1 MGSSR
6 SSVANGASGIVFGRR
21 VPEATLSLE
30 TTPFYEEIGVRRFA
44 AVVSLLTVSISL
56 WLFSAAAVRIA
67 VIPPDAFFYLNQLSA
82 AYWAGLFSTLALF
95 LARSLIVGRARTW
108 LELAA
113 LFMLSLYLIGLPSFV
128 YQNPRFL
135 DTYQHEGNSLS
146 LLFLGGWLNNPV
158 WYVYQFPGAYTFF
171 AELTAVAGIDPFQ
184 LMLYYPVVLSI
195 IVAFFAYAIARMFG
209 NRYSPIVAAVVV
221 SGFWFQLHLS
231 PQSLELIPYLGLIY
245 LLLRMFEDRTH
256 WRLLT
261 AISIGSIPV
270 FVFSHPETSLVTSLG
285 MVGFVILKPIVSSER
300 LQTIKSNFSI
310 VGPFLLALVAAA
322 VFWWFGVATAALKT
336 VLGIADA
343 AAAAGFGGLPYA
355 RPKAP
360 PTPLP
365 SYQDALF
372 LEEGMSAAIWVA
384 GLFTMLFMK
393 RFRKREYFLAGL
405 FLAAIATIPVALF
418 GNPDVLQRS
427 YLFAL
432 IPFAFLSA
440 SLLER
445 RAELRIRGWSFLRPY
460 AAVLMLIVISFS
472 VVMPVARYAGDSFAY
487 LPESDLL
494 ASNVAAMNNMH
505 SLLVAHPGWYAEKYY
520 APFYGYE
527 GAILLEQS
535 NITGRSGAY
544 IKATTYGANAQ
555 ENLTFTPADG
565 KADYLQVQDFFD
577 NLYIMRFGSNSIY
590 YVNLKSV
597 FEINASYG
605 FNLVYSTGTD
615 RLYENRNLG

>member
-1 MGSSR
+1 MMHANVLELASDSAKDLTSLFLLSTSMR
-6 SSVANGASGIVFGRR
+6 SGRASVANATGGMIFGRPAPK
-21 VPEATLSLE
+21 VTPPVE
-30 TTPFYEEIGVRRFA
+30 TRPFYEEIGVRRFA
-44 AVVSLLTVSISL
+44 AVAGFMTLSISL
-56 WLFSAAAVRIA
+56 WLFSAATVRIA
-67 VIPPDAFFYLNQLSA
+67 VIPPDAFFYVSQLSV
-82 AYWAGLFSTLALF
+82 AYWLGLLSTIALLF
-95 LARSLIVGRARTW
+95 ARNLVVGRIRTG
-108 LELAA
+108 LEIAS

-146 LLFLGGWLNNPV
+146 LLFLGGWFNNPV

-195 IVAFFAYAIARMFG
+195 IVAFFSYVIARMFG

-245 LLLRMFEDRTH
+245 LLLRMFEDRAH

-270 FVFSHPETSLVTSLG
+270 FVFSHPETSLVTGLG
-285 MVGFVILKPIVSSER
+285 TVGFVILKPIVSSER
-300 LQTIKSNFSI
+300 LQAIKSNLSI
-310 VGPFLLALVAAA
+310 VGPFLVALLAVV

-336 VLGIADA
+336 LLGIADA
-343 AAAAGFGGLPYA
+343 AA
-355 RPKAP
+355 
-360 PTPLP
+360 
-365 SYQDALF
+365 Q
-372 LEEGMSAAIWVA
+372 
-384 GLFTMLFMK
+384 
-393 RFRKREYFLAGL
+393 REYFLAGL

-432 IPFAFLSA
+432 VPFAFLSA

-445 RAELRIRGWSFLRPY
+445 RGELRIRGWSFLRPF

-494 ASNVAAMNNMH
+494 ASNVAATYNMH

-527 GAILLEQS
+527 GAILLEQA

-555 ENLTFTPADG
+555 ENLTFTKADG
-565 KADYLQVQDFFD
+565 TADYLQVQDFFD
-577 NLYIMRFGSNSIY
+577 NLYIMRFGSNSMY
-590 YVNLKSV
+590 YLNLKSV
-597 FEINASYG
+597 FETNASHS

-615 RLYENRNLG
+615 RLYENRDLG

>member
-1 MGSSR
+1 MRSGRSR
-6 SSVANGASGIVFGRR
+6 VANATGGMIFGRPAPK
-21 VPEATLSLE
+21 VTPSLDSR
-30 TTPFYEEIGVRRFA
+30 PFYEEIGVRRFA
-44 AVVSLLTVSISL
+44 AVAGLCTLSISL
-56 WLFSAAAVRIA
+56 WLFSAARVRIA
-67 VIPPDAFFYLNQLSA
+67 VIPPDAFFYFNQLSA
-82 AYWAGLFSTLALF
+82 TYWLGLFSTLAL
-95 LARSLIVGRARTW
+95 LPARNLIVGRARTW
-108 LELAA
+108 LELAG

-135 DTYQHEGNSLS
+135 DAYQHEGNSLS
-146 LLFLGGWLNNPV
+146 LLFLGGWFNNPV

-195 IVAFFAYAIARMFG
+195 IVAFFSYVIARMFG

-245 LLLRMFEDRTH
+245 LLLRMFEDKARR
-256 WRLLT
+256 RLLT
-261 AISIGSIPV
+261 IISIASIPV

-285 MVGFVILKPIVSSER
+285 TIGFVILKPMVSSGR
-300 LQTIKSNFSI
+300 LQAVRSNLSI
-310 VGPFLLALVAAA
+310 VGPVLVALLGF
-322 VFWWFGVATAALKT
+322 VVLWWFGVATGALKT

-343 AAAAGFGGLPYA
+343 AAAAGLGGLPYA
-355 RPKAP
+355 HPKAP

-365 SYQDALF
+365 SYQDALL
-372 LEEGMSAAIWVA
+372 LEEAMSAAIWVM
-384 GLFTMLFMK
+384 GLFLMLFIK
-393 RFRKREYFLAGL
+393 RFRQREYFLAGL

-432 IPFAFLSA
+432 VPFAFLSA

-445 RAELRIRGWSFLRPY
+445 RGELRIRGWSFLRPF
-460 AAVLMLIVISFS
+460 AAALIIVVISFS
-472 VVMPVARYAGDSFAY
+472 AAMPVARYAGDSFAY

-494 ASNVAAMNNMH
+494 ASQVAASLNAH
-505 SLLVAHPGWYAEKYY
+505 SLLVAHPGWYGEKYY

-527 GAILLEQS
+527 DAILLEQS

-544 IKATTYGANAQ
+544 IKATTYGANPQ
-555 ENLTFTPADG
+555 ENLTFTKADG
-565 KADYLQVQDFFD
+565 TADYLQVQDFFD
-577 NLYIMRFGSNSIY
+577 NLYIMRFGSNSMY
-590 YVNLKSV
+590 YVSLKSV
-597 FEINASYG
+597 FETNASHT

-615 RLYENRNLG
+615 RLYENRDLG